1 MSSTETSQVASL
13 LDALAGGSVE
23 VVDLTQPL
31 SETTPVIKLPPPFAN
46 TPGLSREEISRY
58 DDRGPAWA
66 WYTLTIG
73 EHVGTHV
80 DALCHY
86 DPRPDA
92 PCLDKLPLEMFL
104 TEAVCVDVSHVRPAA
119 FITADDLKIGLK
131 KANLSVKKGD
141 TFLYWQDY
149 YARKDEP
156 NWLHEFAGLNWEAAQ
171 WLADQGVLN
180 IGCECASIDSSAA
193 MPVDAEPAFPAHR
206 TCRDRGILNTENL
219 ANLEKVTGKRFLYIG
234 LPLRL
239 VGGTGCPIRAV
250 AMFDA

>member
-1 MSSTETSQVASL
+1 
-13 LDALAGGSVE
+13 
-23 VVDLTQPL
+23 
-31 SETTPVIKLPPPFAN
+31 
-46 TPGLSREEISRY
+46 
-58 DDRGPAWA
+58 
-66 WYTLTIG
+66 
-73 EHVGTHV
+73 V

-104 TEAVCVDVSHVRPAA
+104 TEGVCVDVSHVKPGT
-119 FITADDLKIGLK
+119 FITADDLKKGLA

-171 WLADQGVLN
+171 WVADQGVVN

-193 MPVDAEPAFPAHR
+193 MPIDAEHAFPAHR
-206 TCRDRGILNTENL
+206 ACRDRGVLNTENL
-219 ANLEKVTGKRFLYIG
+219 ANLEQVTGRRFLYIG